1 MEYPGNSINKK
12 TPPAPAPEP
21 KVITPVVTGNVTR
34 KKRSALTRF
43 KETFIGGDAQ
53 SVVGYVSYEILIPA
67 VKDTLSDMV
76 SMGIERLLFGEGRIS
91 PSRRGRASGASTGHI
106 NYSGFSKSPTNR
118 YGRDEPRQIS
128 RSARAAHNFDEI
140 ILDTRVEAETVIER
154 LSDLCDQYGMASVSE
169 LYELV
174 KITGDFTDEK
184 WGWFDMRGA
193 RVDRIRGG
201 YLLNLP
207 KPEVLNN

>member
-1 MEYPGNSINKK
+1 MDYPSNSINKK

-21 KVITPVVTGNVTR
+21 KVIIPVVTGNVTR
-34 KKRSALTRF
+34 KKPSVGKRLR
-43 KETFIGGDAQ
+43 ETFIGGDAQ
-53 SVVGYVSYEILIPA
+53 SVWGYVAYDILIPA
-67 VKDTLSDMV
+67 VKDTLSDAV
-76 SMGIERLLFGEGRIS
+76 SMGIERMLFGEGRVS
-91 PSRRGRASGASTGHI
+91 PSRRGRASGSATGHI
-106 NYSGFSKSPTNR
+106 NYGAAFGKSPNR

-140 ILDTRVEAETVIER
+140 VLDTRAEAETVIER

-207 KPEVLNN
+207 KPEVLN